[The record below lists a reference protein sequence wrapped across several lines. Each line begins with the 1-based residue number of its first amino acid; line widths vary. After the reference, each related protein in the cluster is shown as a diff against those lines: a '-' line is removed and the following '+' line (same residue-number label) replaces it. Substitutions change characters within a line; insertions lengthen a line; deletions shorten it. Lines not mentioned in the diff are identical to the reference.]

1 MGVSPYGLIVVTIGS
16 ELTRNDLRHRGR
28 FQNWNEMATNM
39 PSSGAPFGSDAYA
52 FGAVLAGELRV
63 TFEVQRVILT
73 LPTGRFV
80 RGDEQ
85 FAIAGGHV
93 DHAISCANGREKRPA
108 FV

>member
-1 MGVSPYGLIVVTIGS
+1 MTYVIAGVFRTGTRWQLTCHLQ
-16 ELTRNDLRHRGR
+16 ELHSGQMLTPL
-28 FQNWNEMATNM
+28 A
-39 PSSGAPFGSDAYA
+39 PSWAD
-52 FGAVLAGELRV
+52 ELCV

>member
-1 MGVSPYGLIVVTIGS
+1 MTYVAAGFS
-16 ELTRNDLRHRGR
+16 EREQT
-28 FQNWNEMATNM
+28 ATSM
-39 PSSGAPFGSDAYA
+39 PSSGAPFGQM
-52 FGAVLAGELRV
+52 LTRLPPPWAGELCV

-85 FAIAGGHV
+85 FAIAGGR
-93 DHAISCANGREKRPA
+93 AIMLSVGANGREKRPA